1 MALLAPWMM
10 PVLEIFLCPGHVLEG
25 HSDDD
30 NDNDDDDD
38 GGGVARG
45 ARSARRS
52 DGDERGRPGGA
63 AILQRE
69 DSCGGGPRQ
78 GVPLLE
84 GRERI
89 GGERGSGRGLTSYL
103 SFRAAA
109 ALPAGWDTEWGGQG
123 ALSGSRA
130 AAEKGTREFSPSAR
144 NWPRLLSPHF
154 IAEAFGLRRQVP
166 SLV

>member
-1 MALLAPWMM
+1 MTMTVVVWRVVRALP
-10 PVLEIFLCPGHVLEG
+10 EG
-25 HSDDD
+25 AMETK
-30 NDNDDDDD
+30 
-38 GGGVARG
+38 GGDQVALPSYR
-45 ARSARRS
+45 
-52 DGDERGRPGGA
+52 ERTA
-63 AILQRE
+63 AA
-69 DSCGGGPRQ
+69 GGPRQ